1 MQGSLATYHTR
12 VHAQGFSLLE
22 LMIVIS
28 LIGILT
34 AMAVPSYQQYSKRAR
49 FAEVIATAEVYKTAI
64 ALALQE
70 GIPMDELTNGV
81 YGIPDAIQ
89 DGKHVQ
95 TLKVQ
100 HGAIMAT
107 ASKLIDQVSYVLK
120 PNSDGSI
127 WSVSGTCLKKG
138 YCRG

>member
-1 MQGSLATYHTR
+1 MQRSLTIYHMGMR
-12 VHAQGFSLLE
+12 IQGFSLLE
-22 LMIVIS
+22 LMIVVS

-34 AMAVPSYQQYSKRAR
+34 AMAIPSYQQYAKRTR
-49 FAEVIATAEVYKTAI
+49 FAEVIAMTEVYKTAV

-70 GIPMDELTNGV
+70 GIPIEELTNGV
-81 YGIPDAIQ
+81 YGIPDAVQ

-100 HGAIMAT
+100 HGVITAV
-107 ASKLIDQVSYVLK
+107 ASKLIDQASYILK
-120 PNSDGSI
+120 PNGDGSV
-127 WSVSGTCLKKG
+127 WSVTGTCLKKG